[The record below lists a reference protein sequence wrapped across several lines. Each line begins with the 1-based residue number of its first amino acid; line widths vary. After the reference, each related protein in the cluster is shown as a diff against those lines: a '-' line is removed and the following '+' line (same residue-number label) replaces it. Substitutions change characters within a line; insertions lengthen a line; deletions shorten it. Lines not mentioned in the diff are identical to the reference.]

1 MDEQNATNVKV
12 GGSNPLGG
20 TNIKKL
26 KIFLDLKNNSYI
38 CNIKILIKMKQI
50 KRKHI
55 KQT

>member
-38 CNIKILIKMKQI
+38 YNIKILIKMKQI

>member
-26 KIFLDLKNNSYI
+26 KNIFGFEKTI
-38 CNIKILIKMKQI
+38 
-50 KRKHI
+50 HI
-55 KQT
+55 FVT